1 MQYQFPDDVDAL
13 IRQQIATG
21 HYSSEDEVIREALRA
36 LCHQDQE
43 IAAIQEG
50 IDDMQAGRVRSFREF
65 DRKFRQRKGIPESC
79 F

>member
-1 MQYQFPDDVDAL
+1 MQYQFPDDV
-13 IRQQIATG
+13 
-21 HYSSEDEVIREALRA
+21 IREALRA
-36 LCHQDQE
+36 FCHQDQE

-65 DRKFRQRKGIPESC
+65 DREFRQRKGIPESC